1 MQAWGELFNTT
12 INLAACA
19 AVATSVRRCMRVCA
33 CAVSMSCGCVW
44 AGEMEVWE
52 VECLIG
58 KRMGRQCFVCA
69 ALRIS
74 QPNHST
80 NTHTS

>member
-1 MQAWGELFNTT
+1 MR
-12 INLAACA
+12 ACA
-19 AVATSVRRCMRVCA
+19 R
-33 CAVSMSCGCVW
+33 AVSMSCGCVW

-58 KRMGRQCFVCA
+58 KSMGRQRFVYA

-80 NTHTS
+80 NTHAS